1 MCTVPAA
8 GRVVRIASSPVPA
21 AGWAARIAS
30 SPVAVAAAAGMVV
43 VAVLAAVDMVVVAVI
58 ARTMHA
64 SVLVRGQG
72 LGCGR
77 DSVCAIGG
85 MSAFECTVPVIAP
98 ASTAVL
104 GRSLFGAGEKVS
116 CPYPRD
122 VPHGRLPPRT
132 RASRLLAL
140 SPTRQLARYLWA

>member
-1 MCTVPAA
+1 MRTVPAAAFAVVPAA
-8 GRVVRIASSPVPA
+8 GRVVRIASLL
-21 AGWAARIAS
+21 
-30 SPVAVAAAAGMVV
+30 VAVPV
-43 VAVLAAVDMVVVAVI
+43 AVDMVVVAVI

-64 SVLVRGQG
+64 SVLVQGQG

-77 DSVCAIGG
+77 GSVRAIGG
-85 MSAFECTVPVIAP
+85 MSAFECTVP

-104 GRSLFGAGEKVS
+104 GRSLFGAGAKVS

-122 VPHGRLPPRT
+122 VPHGRLFPRT

-140 SPTRQLARYLWA
+140 SPTRQLPRYLWA

>member
-1 MCTVPAA
+1 MDV
-8 GRVVRIASSPVPA
+8 IQ
-21 AGWAARIAS
+21 
-30 SPVAVAAAAGMVV
+30 VALVI
-43 VAVLAAVDMVVVAVI
+43 MVVVAVI

-77 DSVCAIGG
+77 DSVRAIVG

-104 GRSLFGAGEKVS
+104 GRSLFGVGAKVG
-116 CPYPRD
+116 CPYPRA
-122 VPHGRLPPRT
+122 VPPGRLPPRT
-132 RASRLLAL
+132 KASRLLAL
-140 SPTRQLARYLWA
+140 SPTHQLPRYLWA

>member
-1 MCTVPAA
+1 MCT
-8 GRVVRIASSPVPA
+8 VPA

-43 VAVLAAVDMVVVAVI
+43 VAVPAAVDMVVVVAVI

-64 SVLVRGQG
+64 SVLVQGQG

-77 DSVCAIGG
+77 GSVRAIGG

-98 ASTAVL
+98 VSTAVL
-104 GRSLFGAGEKVS
+104 GRSLFGAGAKVS

-132 RASRLLAL
+132 KASRLLAL
-140 SPTRQLARYLWA
+140 SPTHQLPLLPGYLF

>member
-8 GRVVRIASSPVPA
+8 AFAVVPA
-21 AGWAARIAS
+21 AGWAVRIAS
-30 SPVAVAAAAGMVV
+30 SFVAVAAAAGMVA
-43 VAVLAAVDMVVVAVI
+43 VAVPAAVDMVVAVI

-64 SVLVRGQG
+64 SVLVQGQG

-77 DSVCAIGG
+77 GSVRAIGG

-104 GRSLFGAGEKVS
+104 GRSLFGAGAKVS

-132 RASRLLAL
+132 KASRLLAL
-140 SPTRQLARYLWA
+140 SPTHQLPLLPGYLF